1 MWYEHAFA
9 RFLRVSVAVLFDIY
23 DLFFPYTQCS
33 YQAGVFDLTKCVA
46 ELLWDQFVQP
56 LTDQENEQL
65 LLQYKY
71 VN

>member
-1 MWYEHAFA
+1 M
-9 RFLRVSVAVLFDIY
+9 LFDDY
-23 DLFFPYTQCS
+23 LSVPPPPPYTQCS

-46 ELLWDQFVQP
+46 ELLWDQFVLP
-56 LTDQENEQL
+56 LTDHENEQL